1 MILFREPRGETVAR
15 FLASQAAC
23 EFTYCARARRRRR
36 HRKALSSIT
45 RGSLS
50 ERERPHSR
58 KPEQRFQR
66 WDQFRLG
73 WVEARS
79 PAATIQPGDPVA
91 VIARQGFVWWLNA
104 CRIIYVI
111 DEQQPIR
118 HMDMPTERC
127 RAHVA
132 SGEERFLVEWN
143 PADQV
148 VWYDILVLL
157 ARGDS

>member
-1 MILFREPRGETVAR
+1 M
-15 FLASQAAC
+15 
-23 EFTYCARARRRRR
+23 
-36 HRKALSSIT
+36 
-45 RGSLS
+45 
-50 ERERPHSR
+50 
-58 KPEQRFQR
+58 
-66 WDQFRLG
+66 
-73 WVEARS
+73 EARS

-118 HMDMPTERC
+118 RYGYAYGTLPD
-127 RAHVA
+127 HVA

-148 VWYDILVLL
+148 VWYDILAFSRPRRFLMRLGHAYMRRVQKQFGKDS
-157 ARGDS
+157 AAAMVAAVRGAESKV